1 MSEQQTVLPVDC
13 PPVSP
18 SKQGFSAPAPG
29 DEAVRVEVPGL
40 RRWASTWPMEALKWM
55 FSFPAML
62 GAVLVGRV
70 FYESRSFI
78 ADPDTWWHIKVGQDI
93 LRTHHWPTVDPYSF
107 TAANTPWI
115 AYEWLG
121 EVALAGVSKLGG
133 VYGLAVFRFALAA
146 LVVLALYYLGTV
158 RSRNAKAGFV
168 PAAVLGSL
176 VLLSFSLRPQMFGYV
191 FLVLLLIVLE
201 LFRKGVSWPIW
212 TLPAMFLLWVN
223 THGSFIVGIG
233 VLAVYLCCGL
243 KSFQVGSVQAIAW
256 SAKQRIQLE
265 LALLLSLS
273 VLPITPYGTQLA
285 VYPFDIMFNQPVNL
299 ASILEWRPM
308 PFELA
313 MGRGFLAIVV
323 LLVVLQLLFRFAW
336 RMEELLLAVGGTV
349 MAFVHVRMI
358 LLFVPF
364 VVPVLAMIAARWF
377 PRHARAKDK
386 RVLNGLIMA
395 GVVAAMTH
403 YIPSRSSVQDQVAST
418 FPVEAVA
425 YLGSHDVP
433 GPMFNNY
440 GFGGYLVS
448 HGRRTFIDGRAD
460 VFERSG
466 VLADYMNAIQLK
478 PGALA
483 VLDRYRIQSCLLLKD
498 EPLTIV
504 LGSLP
509 EWKRVYSD
517 GTAALFVRQVDRG
530 QSSSGNW

>member
-1 MSEQQTVLPVDC
+1 MSEQQTALPLDC

-18 SKQGFSAPAPG
+18 SKQAPAAAAPG
-29 DEAVRVEVPGL
+29 DGVWAQVPGL
-40 RRWASTWPMEALKWM
+40 SHWGSTSPIEALKWM
-55 FSFPAML
+55 FSFPSML
-62 GAVLVGRV
+62 GVVLVGLV
-70 FYESRSFI
+70 FYEARVFH

-133 VYGLAVFRFALAA
+133 IYGLAVFRFALAA

-158 RSRNAKAGFV
+158 RSKNCKAGFV
-168 PAAVLGSL
+168 PAGVLASL
-176 VLLSFSLRPQMFGYV
+176 VLLSFTLRPQMFGYV
-191 FLVLLLIVLE
+191 FLVLLLIVLK
-201 LFRKGVSWPIW
+201 LFRKGVSWPVW

-265 LALLLSLS
+265 LALLLSLA

-308 PFELA
+308 PFEQVI
-313 MGRGFLAIVV
+313 GRGFLAIVV
-323 LLVVLQLLFRFAW
+323 LLVVLQLLFRFVW

-364 VVPVLAMIAARWF
+364 VVPVFATVAARWF
-377 PRHARAKDK
+377 PRYAKAKDK
-386 RVLNGLIMA
+386 PVLNGLIMA
-395 GVVAAMTH
+395 SVVAAMTY
-403 YIPSRSSVQDQVAST
+403 YIPTHSSVQNQVAST

-425 YLGSHDVP
+425 YLDSHDVP

-440 GFGGYLVS
+440 GFGGYMVG
-448 HGRRTFIDGRAD
+448 HGSKTFIDGRAD
-460 VFERSG
+460 IFERSG
-466 VLADYMNAIQLK
+466 VLADYLIAIQLK

-498 EPLTIV
+498 EPLAIV

-509 EWKRVYSD
+509 EWKRVHSD
-517 GTAALFVRQVDRG
+517 GTAALFVRQVGRG
-530 QSSSGNW
+530 LSSSGNR